1 MVWIFKHQCFR
12 LGGVCVVGYV
22 PSHVVVVG
30 GGGSIQMAEDAKRWW
45 YPDGRG
51 C

>member
-22 PSHVVVVG
+22 PSHVVVG